1 MELRKLQLSEL
12 KPAKYNPRIPLKP
25 GDPEYEALAASIE
38 QNGYIEPI
46 VVNSDYTIISGHQRR
61 TVLMDLGRTEAD
73 VIIVD
78 IQDPDK
84 EKAANIAL
92 NKITGRWDEKALYD
106 ILISLDIAGYNLEA
120 TGFTTTDLNEL
131 FTNIDIKTTANDDNY
146 DIEKAQKEAQAEPVT
161 KYGDIWQ
168 LGEHRLMCGDAVDF
182 SDVSLLMAGAQ
193 ADLIIT
199 DPPYNVDYEAKDK
212 SLESAYKRNTT
223 RKVNEIIGDRMEDED
238 FYNFLFRVFSN
249 CCDIAKEG
257 AAVYVFHADI
267 EGLTFRQAFDA
278 SGFALKQV
286 LIWEKNQFVIG
297 RQDYHWRHEP
307 ILYGWKEGAAHYF
320 IDDRHQDTVIIE
332 DDIDFSA
339 MKKSDLVAYIERLR
353 DDLSAWTSVQYEKK
367 PAKSDMH
374 PTMKP
379 VALVGRLMA
388 NSSRTGENIVDL
400 FGGSGTTMI
409 AAEQLH
415 RVAYLM
421 ELNPVYC
428 DVIVKRWED
437 FTGRTATLVR
447 GGVTV
452 GR

>member
-1 MELRKLQLSEL
+1 MELRKVQLSEL
-12 KPAKYNPRIPLKP
+12 KPAAYNPRVPLKP
-25 GDPEYEALAASIE
+25 GDPEYEALALSIE
-38 QNGYIEPI
+38 RNGYIEPI
-46 VVNSDYTIISGHQRR
+46 VVNSDLTIISGHQRR
-61 TVLMDLGRTEAD
+61 TVMMDLGRTEAE
-73 VIIVD
+73 VIVVD
-78 IQDPDK
+78 IKDPER

-106 ILISLDIAGYNLEA
+106 LLIDLEQAGADLAE
-120 TGFTTTDLNEL
+120 TGFSTDDLQEL
-131 FTNIDIKTTANDDNY
+131 FTNIDLETQANDDGY
-146 DIEKAQKEAQAEPVT
+146 DAGRAIAEKEAAGPPRT
-161 KYGDIWQ
+161 KYGDIWE
-168 LGEHRLMCGDAVDF
+168 LGEHRLMCGDAADF
-182 SDVSLLMAGAQ
+182 SDVSLLMAGAE

-223 RKVNEIIGDRMEDED
+223 RKVNEIIGDRMDDDE

-249 CCDIAKEG
+249 YCDIAKAG

-339 MKKSDLVAYIERLR
+339 MKKQDLVAYIEKIRS
-353 DDLSAWTSVQYEKK
+353 DLAARTSVQYEKK

-379 VALVGRLMA
+379 VALVGRFIQ
-388 NSSRTGENIVDL
+388 NSSRHRENVVDL
-400 FGGSGTTMI
+400 FAGSGTTLI

-428 DVIVKRWED
+428 DVIIDRWED
-437 FTGRTATLVR
+437 FTGRKARQVR
-447 GGVTV
+447 GG
-452 GR
+452 GD

>member
-1 MELRKLQLSEL
+1 MELRKVQLSEL
-12 KPAKYNPRIPLKP
+12 KPAAYNPRVPLKP
-25 GDPEYEALAASIE
+25 GDPEYEALALSIE
-38 QNGYIEPI
+38 RNGYIEPI
-46 VVNSDYTIISGHQRR
+46 VVNSDLTIISGHQRR
-61 TVLMDLGRTEAD
+61 TVMMDLGRTEAE
-73 VIIVD
+73 VIVVD
-78 IQDPDK
+78 IKDPER

-106 ILISLDIAGYNLEA
+106 LLIDLEQAGADLAE
-120 TGFTTTDLNEL
+120 TGFSTDDLQEL
-131 FTNIDIKTTANDDNY
+131 FTNIDLETQANDDGY
-146 DIEKAQKEAQAEPVT
+146 DASRAIAEKEAAGPPRT
-161 KYGDIWQ
+161 KYGDIWE
-168 LGEHRLMCGDAVDF
+168 LGEHRLMCGDAADF
-182 SDVSLLMAGAQ
+182 SDVSLLMAGAE

-223 RKVNEIIGDRMEDED
+223 RKVNEIIGDRMDDDE

-249 CCDIAKEG
+249 YCDIAKAG

-339 MKKSDLVAYIERLR
+339 MKKQDLVAYIEKIRS
-353 DDLSAWTSVQYEKK
+353 DLAARTSVQYEKK

-379 VALVGRLMA
+379 VALVGRFIQ
-388 NSSRTGENIVDL
+388 NSSRHRENVVDL
-400 FGGSGTTMI
+400 FAGSGTTLI

-428 DVIVKRWED
+428 DVIIDRWED
-437 FTGRTATLVR
+437 FTGRKARQVR
-447 GGVTV
+447 GG
-452 GR
+452 GD

>member
-1 MELRKLQLSEL
+1 MELRKVQLSEL
-12 KPAKYNPRIPLKP
+12 KPAAYNPRVPLKP
-25 GDPEYEALAASIE
+25 GDPEYEALALSIE
-38 QNGYIEPI
+38 RNGYIEPI
-46 VVNSDYTIISGHQRR
+46 VVNSDLTIISGHQRR
-61 TVLMDLGRTEAD
+61 TVMMDLGRTEAE
-73 VIIVD
+73 VIVVD
-78 IQDPDK
+78 IKDPER

-106 ILISLDIAGYNLEA
+106 LLIDLEQAGADLAE
-120 TGFTTTDLNEL
+120 TGFSTDDLQEL
-131 FTNIDIKTTANDDNY
+131 FTNIDLETQANDDGY
-146 DIEKAQKEAQAEPVT
+146 DAARAIAEKEAAGPPRT
-161 KYGDIWQ
+161 KYGDIWE
-168 LGEHRLMCGDAVDF
+168 LGEHRLMCGDAADF
-182 SDVSLLMAGAQ
+182 NDVSLLMAGAE

-223 RKVNEIIGDRMEDED
+223 RKVNEIIGDRMDDDE

-249 CCDIAKEG
+249 YCDIAKAG

-339 MKKSDLVAYIERLR
+339 MKKQDLVAYIEKIRS
-353 DDLSAWTSVQYEKK
+353 DLAARTSVQYEKK

-379 VALVGRLMA
+379 VALVGRFIQ
-388 NSSRTGENIVDL
+388 NSSRHRENVVDL
-400 FGGSGTTMI
+400 FAGSGTTLI

-428 DVIVKRWED
+428 DVIIDRWED
-437 FTGRTATLVR
+437 FTGRKARQVR
-447 GGVTV
+447 GG
-452 GR
+452 GD

>member
-1 MELRKLQLSEL
+1 MELRKVQLSEL
-12 KPAKYNPRIPLKP
+12 KPAAYNPRVPLKP
-25 GDPEYEALAASIE
+25 GDPEYEALALSIE
-38 QNGYIEPI
+38 RNGYIEPI
-46 VVNSDYTIISGHQRR
+46 VVNSDLTIISGHQRR
-61 TVLMDLGRTEAD
+61 TVMMDLGRTEAE
-73 VIIVD
+73 VIVVD
-78 IQDPDK
+78 IKDPER

-106 ILISLDIAGYNLEA
+106 LLIDLEQAGADLAE
-120 TGFTTTDLNEL
+120 TGFSTDDLQEL
-131 FTNIDIKTTANDDNY
+131 GTNIDGETQANDDGY
-146 DIEKAQKEAQAEPVT
+146 DAGRAIAEKEAAGPPRT
-161 KYGDIWQ
+161 KYGDIWE
-168 LGEHRLMCGDAVDF
+168 LGEHRLMCGDAADF
-182 SDVSLLMAGAQ
+182 NDVSILMAGAE

-223 RKVNEIIGDRMEDED
+223 RKVNEIIGDRMDDDE

-249 CCDIAKEG
+249 YCDIAKAG

-339 MKKSDLVAYIERLR
+339 MKKQDLVAYIEKIRS
-353 DDLSAWTSVQYEKK
+353 DLAARTSVQYEKK

-379 VALVGRLMA
+379 VALVGRFIQ
-388 NSSRTGENIVDL
+388 NSSRHRENVVDL
-400 FGGSGTTMI
+400 FAGSGTTLI

-428 DVIVKRWED
+428 DVIIDRWED
-437 FTGRTATLVR
+437 FTGRKARQVR
-447 GGVTV
+447 GG
-452 GR
+452 GD

>member
-1 MELRKLQLSEL
+1 MELRKVQLSEL
-12 KPAKYNPRIPLKP
+12 KAAAYNPRVPLKP
-25 GDPEYEALAASIE
+25 GDPEYEALALSIE
-38 QNGYIEPI
+38 RNGYIEPI

-61 TVLMDLGRTEAD
+61 TVMMDLGHTEAE
-73 VIIVD
+73 VIVVD
-78 IQDPDK
+78 IQDPER

-106 ILISLDIAGYNLEA
+106 LLIDLEQAGADLAE
-120 TGFTTTDLNEL
+120 TGFSTDDLQEL
-131 FTNIDIKTTANDDNY
+131 FTNIDIETQANDDGY
-146 DIEKAQKEAQAEPVT
+146 DAGRAIAEKEAAGPPRT
-161 KYGDIWQ
+161 KYGDIWE
-168 LGEHRLMCGDAVDF
+168 LGEHRLMCGDAADF
-182 SDVSLLMAGAQ
+182 NDVSILMAGAE

-223 RKVNEIIGDRMEDED
+223 RKVNEIIGDRMDDDE

-249 CCDIAKEG
+249 YCDIAKAG

-339 MKKSDLVAYIERLR
+339 MKKQDLVAYIEKIRS
-353 DDLSAWTSVQYEKK
+353 DLAARTSVQYEKK

-379 VALVGRLMA
+379 VALVGRFIQ
-388 NSSRTGENIVDL
+388 NSSRHRENVVDL
-400 FGGSGTTMI
+400 FAGSGTTLI

-428 DVIVKRWED
+428 DVIIDRWED
-437 FTGRTATLVR
+437 FTGRKARQVR
-447 GGVTV
+447 GG
-452 GR
+452 GD

>member
-1 MELRKLQLSEL
+1 MELKKIQLSEL
-12 KPAKYNPRIPLKP
+12 KPAAYNPRVPLKP
-25 GDPEYEALAASIE
+25 GDPEYEALALSIE
-38 QNGYIEPI
+38 RNGYIEPI
-46 VVNSDYTIISGHQRR
+46 VVNADLTIISGHQRR
-61 TVLMDLGRTEAD
+61 TVMMDLGRTEAD
-73 VIIVD
+73 VIVVD
-78 IQDPDK
+78 IQDPER

-92 NKITGRWDEKALYD
+92 NKITGRWDEKALYNL
-106 ILISLDIAGYNLEA
+106 LIDLEQAGADLAE
-120 TGFTTTDLNEL
+120 TGFSTDDLSDL
-131 FTNIDIKTTANDDNY
+131 FTSIDLTTKANDDGY
-146 DIEKAQKEAQAEPVT
+146 DAEKVAQEKQAAGPPRT
-161 KYGDIWQ
+161 KYGDIWE
-168 LGEHRLMCGDAVDF
+168 LGQHRLMCGDAADF
-182 SDVSLLMAGAQ
+182 NDVSLLMAGAE

-223 RKVNEIIGDRMEDED
+223 RKVNEIIGDKMDDDD

-249 CCDIAKEG
+249 FCDIAKAG
-257 AAVYVFHADI
+257 AAVYVFHADS

-339 MKKSDLVAYIERLR
+339 MKKADLVAYIERLR
-353 DDLSAWTSVQYEKK
+353 DDMAAWTSVQYEKK

-379 VALVGRLMA
+379 VALVGRLIA
-388 NSSRTGENIVDL
+388 NSSRTGENVVDL

-415 RVAYLM
+415 RTAYLM

-428 DVIVKRWED
+428 DVIIDRWED
-437 FTGRTATLVR
+437 FTGRKARRIR
-447 GGVTV
+447 GGEK
-452 GR
+452 

>member
-1 MELRKLQLSEL
+1 MELRKVQLSEL
-12 KPAKYNPRIPLKP
+12 KPAAYNPRVPLKP
-25 GDPEYEALAASIE
+25 GDPEYEALALSIE
-38 QNGYIEPI
+38 RNGYIEPI
-46 VVNSDYTIISGHQRR
+46 VVNSDLTIISGHQRR
-61 TVLMDLGRTEAD
+61 TVMMDLGRTEAE
-73 VIIVD
+73 VIVVD
-78 IQDPDK
+78 IKDPER

-106 ILISLDIAGYNLEA
+106 LLIDLEQAGADLAE
-120 TGFTTTDLNEL
+120 TGFSTDDLQEL
-131 FTNIDIKTTANDDNY
+131 FTNIDLETQANDDGY
-146 DIEKAQKEAQAEPVT
+146 DAGRAIAEKEAAGPPRT
-161 KYGDIWQ
+161 KYGDIWE
-168 LGEHRLMCGDAVDF
+168 LGEHRLMCGDAADF
-182 SDVSLLMAGAQ
+182 SDVSLLMAGAE

-223 RKVNEIIGDRMEDED
+223 RKVNEIIGDRMDDDE

-249 CCDIAKEG
+249 YCDIAKAG

-320 IDDRHQDTVIIE
+320 IDDRHQDTVIIK

-339 MKKSDLVAYIERLR
+339 MKKQDLVAYIEKIRS
-353 DDLSAWTSVQYEKK
+353 DLAARTSVQYEKK

-379 VALVGRLMA
+379 VALVGRFIQ
-388 NSSRTGENIVDL
+388 NSSRHRENVVDL
-400 FGGSGTTMI
+400 FAGSGTTLI

-428 DVIVKRWED
+428 DVIIDRWED
-437 FTGRTATLVR
+437 FTGRKARQVR
-447 GGVTV
+447 GG
-452 GR
+452 GD

>member
-1 MELRKLQLSEL
+1 MELRKLKLSDL
-12 KPAKYNPRIPLKP
+12 KPAAYNPRVPLKP
-25 GDPEYEALAASIE
+25 GDPEYEELALSIE
-38 QNGYIEPI
+38 RNGYIEPI
-46 VVNSDYTIISGHQRR
+46 VVNSDLTIISGHQRR
-61 TVLMDLGRTEAD
+61 TVMMDLGRTEAD
-73 VIIVD
+73 VIVVD
-78 IQDPDK
+78 IKDPER

-106 ILISLDIAGYNLEA
+106 ILIDLEQAGVDLKE
-120 TGFTTTDLNEL
+120 TGFSTDDLQEL
-131 FTNIDIKTTANDDNY
+131 FTNIDLKTQANDDGY
-146 DIEKAQKEAQAEPVT
+146 DAGRAVKEKEAAGPPRT
-161 KYGDIWQ
+161 KYGDIWE
-168 LGEHRLMCGDAVDF
+168 LGGHRLMCGDAADF
-182 SDVSLLMAGAQ
+182 NDVGLLMAGAE

-212 SLESAYKRNTT
+212 SLESANKRNTT
-223 RKVNEIIGDRMEDED
+223 RKVNEIIGDRMDDDE

-249 CCDIAKEG
+249 YCDIAKAG

-278 SGFALKQV
+278 SGFSLKQV

-320 IDDRHQDTVIIE
+320 IDDRHQDTVMIE
-332 DDIDFSA
+332 DDIDFAA

-353 DDLSAWTSVQYEKK
+353 DDLSARTSVQYEKK

-388 NSSRTGENIVDL
+388 NSSRTGENVVDL
-400 FGGSGTTMI
+400 FGGSGTTLI
-409 AAEQLH
+409 AAEQL
-415 RVAYLM
+415 RRTAYIM

-428 DVIVKRWED
+428 DVIIDRWEE
-437 FTGRTATLVR
+437 FTGKRARQVR
-447 GGVTV
+447 GG
-452 GR
+452 GD

>member
-1 MELRKLQLSEL
+1 MELRKVQLSEL
-12 KPAKYNPRIPLKP
+12 KPAAYNPRVPLKP
-25 GDPEYEALAASIE
+25 GDPEYEALALSIE
-38 QNGYIEPI
+38 RNGYIEPI
-46 VVNSDYTIISGHQRR
+46 VVNSDLTIISGHQRR
-61 TVLMDLGRTEAD
+61 TVMMDLGRTEAE
-73 VIIVD
+73 VIVVD
-78 IQDPDK
+78 IKDPER

-106 ILISLDIAGYNLEA
+106 LLIDLEQAGADLAE
-120 TGFTTTDLNEL
+120 TGFSTDDLQEL
-131 FTNIDIKTTANDDNY
+131 FTNIDLETQANDDGY
-146 DIEKAQKEAQAEPVT
+146 DAGRAIAEKEAAGPPRT
-161 KYGDIWQ
+161 KYGDIWE
-168 LGEHRLMCGDAVDF
+168 LGEHRLMCGDAADF
-182 SDVSLLMAGAQ
+182 NDVSLLMAGAE

-223 RKVNEIIGDRMEDED
+223 RKVNEIIGDRMDDDE

-249 CCDIAKEG
+249 YCDIAKAG

-339 MKKSDLVAYIERLR
+339 MKKQDLVAYIEKIRS
-353 DDLSAWTSVQYEKK
+353 DLSARTSVQYEKK

-379 VALVGRLMA
+379 VALVGRFIQ
-388 NSSRTGENIVDL
+388 NSSRHRENVVDL
-400 FGGSGTTMI
+400 FAGSGTTLI
-409 AAEQLH
+409 AAEQLR

-428 DVIVKRWED
+428 DVIIDRWED
-437 FTGRTATLVR
+437 FTGRKARQVR
-447 GGVTV
+447 GG
-452 GR
+452 GD

>member
-1 MELRKLQLSEL
+1 MELRTVQLSEL
-12 KPAKYNPRIPLKP
+12 KPAAYNPRVPLKP
-25 GDPEYEALAASIE
+25 GDPEYEALALSIE
-38 QNGYIEPI
+38 RNGYIEPI
-46 VVNSDYTIISGHQRR
+46 VVNSDLTIISGHQRR
-61 TVLMDLGRTEAD
+61 TVMMDLGRTEAE

-78 IQDPDK
+78 IQDPER

-106 ILISLDIAGYNLEA
+106 LLIDLEQAGADLAE
-120 TGFTTTDLNEL
+120 TGFSTDDLQDL
-131 FTNIDIKTTANDDNY
+131 FKNIDIETQANDDGY
-146 DIEKAQKEAQAEPVT
+146 DAGRAIAEKEAAGPPRT
-161 KYGDIWQ
+161 KYGDIWE
-168 LGEHRLMCGDAVDF
+168 LGEHRLMCGDAADF
-182 SDVSLLMAGAQ
+182 NDVSILMAGDE
-193 ADLIIT
+193 ADLIVT

-223 RKVNEIIGDRMEDED
+223 REVNEIIGDRMDDDD

-249 CCDIAKEG
+249 YRDIAKPG
-257 AAVYVFHADI
+257 AAVYVFHADS

-278 SGFALKQV
+278 SGFSLKQV
-286 LIWEKNQFVIG
+286 LIWEKNKFVIG

-339 MKKSDLVAYIERLR
+339 MKKQDLVAYIEKIRS
-353 DDLSAWTSVQYEKK
+353 DLAAWTSVQYEKK

-379 VALVGRLMA
+379 VALVGRFIQ
-388 NSSRTGENIVDL
+388 NSSRHRENVVDL
-400 FGGSGTTMI
+400 FAGSGTTLI

-421 ELNPVYC
+421 EISPIYC
-428 DVIVKRWED
+428 DVIIDRWEA
-437 FTGRTATLVR
+437 FTGRKARQVR
-447 GGVTV
+447 GG
-452 GR
+452 GD

>member
-1 MELRKLQLSEL
+1 MELRKVQLSEL
-12 KPAKYNPRIPLKP
+12 KPAAYNPRVPLKP
-25 GDPEYEALAASIE
+25 GDPEYEALALSIE
-38 QNGYIEPI
+38 RNGYIEPI
-46 VVNSDYTIISGHQRR
+46 VVNSDLTIISGHQRR
-61 TVLMDLGRTEAD
+61 TVMMDLGRTEAE
-73 VIIVD
+73 VIVVD
-78 IQDPDK
+78 IKDPER

-106 ILISLDIAGYNLEA
+106 LLIDLEQAGADLAE
-120 TGFTTTDLNEL
+120 TGFSTDDLQEL
-131 FTNIDIKTTANDDNY
+131 FANIDLETQANDDGY
-146 DIEKAQKEAQAEPVT
+146 DAARAIAEKEAAGPPRT
-161 KYGDIWQ
+161 KYGDIWE
-168 LGEHRLMCGDAVDF
+168 LGEHRLMCGDAADF
-182 SDVSLLMAGAQ
+182 SDVSLLMAGAE

-223 RKVNEIIGDRMEDED
+223 RKVNEIIGDRMDDDE

-249 CCDIAKEG
+249 YCDIAKAG
-257 AAVYVFHADI
+257 AAVYVFHADS

-339 MKKSDLVAYIERLR
+339 MKKQDLVAYIEKIRS
-353 DDLSAWTSVQYEKK
+353 DLAARTSVQYEKK

-379 VALVGRLMA
+379 VALVGRFIQ
-388 NSSRTGENIVDL
+388 NSSRHRENVVDL
-400 FGGSGTTMI
+400 FAGSGTTLI

-428 DVIVKRWED
+428 DVIIDRWED
-437 FTGRTATLVR
+437 FTGRKARQVR
-447 GGVTV
+447 GG
-452 GR
+452 GD

>member
-1 MELRKLQLSEL
+1 MELRTVQLSEL
-12 KPAKYNPRIPLKP
+12 KPAAYNPRVPLKP
-25 GDPEYEALAASIE
+25 GDPEYEALALSIE
-38 QNGYIEPI
+38 RNGYIEPI
-46 VVNSDYTIISGHQRR
+46 VVNSDLTIISGHQRR
-61 TVLMDLGRTEAD
+61 TVMMDLGRTEAE

-78 IQDPDK
+78 IQDPER

-106 ILISLDIAGYNLEA
+106 LLIDLEQAGADLAE
-120 TGFTTTDLNEL
+120 TGFSTDDLSEL
-131 FTNIDIKTTANDDNY
+131 FTNIDISTEANDDGY
-146 DIEKAQKEAQAEPVT
+146 DAGRALQEKEAAGPPRT
-161 KYGDIWQ
+161 KYGDIWE
-168 LGEHRLMCGDAVDF
+168 LGEHRLMCGDAADF
-182 SDVSLLMAGAQ
+182 NDVGLLMAGAE

-223 RKVNEIIGDRMEDED
+223 RKVNEIIGDRMDDDE

-249 CCDIAKEG
+249 FCDIAKPG

-339 MKKSDLVAYIERLR
+339 MKKPELVAYIEKIRS
-353 DDLSAWTSVQYEKK
+353 DLAARTSVQYEKK

-379 VALVGRLMA
+379 VALVGRFIQ
-388 NSSRTGENIVDL
+388 NSSRHRENVVDL
-400 FGGSGTTMI
+400 FAGSGTTLI

-421 ELNPVYC
+421 ELNPIYC
-428 DVIVKRWED
+428 DVIIDRWEA
-437 FTGRTATLVR
+437 FTGRRARRVR
-447 GGVTV
+447 GG
-452 GR
+452 GD

>member
-1 MELRKLQLSEL
+1 MELRTVQLSEL
-12 KPAKYNPRIPLKP
+12 KPAAYNPRVPLKP
-25 GDPEYEALAASIE
+25 GDPEYEALALSIE
-38 QNGYIEPI
+38 RNGYIEPI
-46 VVNSDYTIISGHQRR
+46 VVNSDLTIISGHQRR
-61 TVLMDLGRTEAD
+61 TVMMDLGRTEAE

-78 IQDPDK
+78 IQDPER

-106 ILISLDIAGYNLEA
+106 LLIDLEQAGADLAE
-120 TGFTTTDLNEL
+120 TGFSTDDLQDL
-131 FTNIDIKTTANDDNY
+131 FKNIDIETQANDDGY
-146 DIEKAQKEAQAEPVT
+146 DAGRAIAEKEAAGPPRT
-161 KYGDIWQ
+161 KYGDIWE
-168 LGEHRLMCGDAVDF
+168 LGEHRLMCGDAADF
-182 SDVSLLMAGAQ
+182 NDVSILMAGAE
-193 ADLIIT
+193 ADLIVT

-223 RKVNEIIGDRMEDED
+223 RKVNEIIGDRMDDDD

-249 CCDIAKEG
+249 YCDIAKPG
-257 AAVYVFHADI
+257 AAVYVFHADS

-278 SGFALKQV
+278 SGFSLKQV

-339 MKKSDLVAYIERLR
+339 MKKQDLVAYIEKIRS
-353 DDLSAWTSVQYEKK
+353 DLAAWTSVQYEKK
-367 PAKSDMH
+367 PKKSDMH

-379 VALVGRLMA
+379 VALVGRFIQ
-388 NSSRTGENIVDL
+388 NSSRHRENVVDL
-400 FGGSGTTMI
+400 FAGSGTTLI

-421 ELNPVYC
+421 EISPIYC
-428 DVIVKRWED
+428 DVIIDRWEA
-437 FTGRTATLVR
+437 FTGRKARQVR
-447 GGVTV
+447 GG
-452 GR
+452 GD

>member
-1 MELRKLQLSEL
+1 MELRTVQLSEL
-12 KPAKYNPRIPLKP
+12 KPAAYNPRVPLKP
-25 GDPEYEALAASIE
+25 GDPEYEALALSIE
-38 QNGYIEPI
+38 RNGYIEPI
-46 VVNSDYTIISGHQRR
+46 VVNSDLTIISGHQRR
-61 TVLMDLGRTEAD
+61 TVMMDLGRTEAE

-78 IQDPDK
+78 IQDPER

-106 ILISLDIAGYNLEA
+106 LLIDLEQAGADLAE
-120 TGFTTTDLNEL
+120 TGFSTDDLQDL
-131 FTNIDIKTTANDDNY
+131 FKNIDIETQANDDGY
-146 DIEKAQKEAQAEPVT
+146 DAGRAIAEKEAAGPPRT
-161 KYGDIWQ
+161 KYGDIWE
-168 LGEHRLMCGDAVDF
+168 LGEHRLMCGDAADF
-182 SDVSLLMAGAQ
+182 NDVSILMAGDE
-193 ADLIIT
+193 ADLIVT

-223 RKVNEIIGDRMEDED
+223 RKVNEIIGDRMDDDD

-249 CCDIAKEG
+249 YRDIAKPG

-278 SGFALKQV
+278 SGFSLKQV

-339 MKKSDLVAYIERLR
+339 MKKQDLVAYIEKIRS
-353 DDLSAWTSVQYEKK
+353 DLAAWTSVQYEKK

-379 VALVGRLMA
+379 VALVGRFIQ
-388 NSSRTGENIVDL
+388 NSSRHRENVVDL
-400 FGGSGTTMI
+400 FAGSGTTLI

-421 ELNPVYC
+421 EISPIYC
-428 DVIVKRWED
+428 DVIIDRWEA
-437 FTGRTATLVR
+437 FTGRKARQVR
-447 GGVTV
+447 GG
-452 GR
+452 GD

>member
-1 MELRKLQLSEL
+1 MELKKLKLSEL
-12 KPAKYNPRIPLKP
+12 KPAAYNPRVPLKP
-25 GDPEYEALAASIE
+25 GDPEYEALALSIE
-38 QNGYIEPI
+38 RNGYIEPI
-46 VVNSDYTIISGHQRR
+46 VVNSDLTIISGHQRR
-61 TVLMDLGRTEAD
+61 TVMMDLGRTEAD
-73 VIIVD
+73 VIVVD
-78 IQDPDK
+78 IQDPER

-92 NKITGRWDEKALYD
+92 NKITGRWDEKALYNL
-106 ILISLDIAGYNLEA
+106 LIDLEQAGADLSE
-120 TGFTTTDLNEL
+120 TGFSTDDLSEL
-131 FTNIDIKTTANDDNY
+131 FTNIDISTEANDDGY
-146 DIEKAQKEAQAEPVT
+146 DADKAAAEKEAAGPPRT
-161 KYGDIWQ
+161 KYGDIWE
-168 LGEHRLMCGDAVDF
+168 LGDHRLMCGDAADF
-182 SDVSLLMAGAQ
+182 NDVGLLMAGAE

-223 RKVNEIIGDRMEDED
+223 RKVNEIIGDRMADDD

-249 CCDIAKEG
+249 FCDIAKAG

-278 SGFALKQV
+278 SGFSLKQV

-339 MKKSDLVAYIERLR
+339 MKKSELVAYIEKIRS
-353 DDLSAWTSVQYEKK
+353 DLAARTSVQYEKK

-379 VALVGRLMA
+379 VALVGRFIQ
-388 NSSRTGENIVDL
+388 NSSRHRENVVDL
-400 FGGSGTTMI
+400 FGGSGTTLI

-415 RVAYLM
+415 RTAYIM
-421 ELNPVYC
+421 ELNPIYC
-428 DVIVKRWED
+428 DVIIDRWEE
-437 FTGRTATLVR
+437 FTGRKARQVR
-447 GGVTV
+447 GGDK
-452 GR
+452 

>member
-1 MELRKLQLSEL
+1 MELRKVQLSEL
-12 KPAKYNPRIPLKP
+12 KPAAYNPRVPLKP
-25 GDPEYEALAASIE
+25 GDPEYEALALSIE
-38 QNGYIEPI
+38 RNGYIEPI
-46 VVNSDYTIISGHQRR
+46 VVNSDLTIISGHQRR
-61 TVLMDLGRTEAD
+61 TVMMDLGRTEAE
-73 VIIVD
+73 VIVVD
-78 IQDPDK
+78 IKDPER

-106 ILISLDIAGYNLEA
+106 LLIDLEQAGADLAE
-120 TGFTTTDLNEL
+120 TGFSTDDLQEL
-131 FTNIDIKTTANDDNY
+131 FTNIDLETQANDDGY
-146 DIEKAQKEAQAEPVT
+146 DAGRAIAEKEAAGTPRT
-161 KYGDIWQ
+161 KYGDIWE
-168 LGEHRLMCGDAVDF
+168 LGEHRLMCGDAADF
-182 SDVSLLMAGAQ
+182 NDVSLLMAGAE

-223 RKVNEIIGDRMEDED
+223 RKVNEIIGDRMDDDE

-249 CCDIAKEG
+249 YCDIAKAG

-339 MKKSDLVAYIERLR
+339 MKKQDLVAYIEKIRS
-353 DDLSAWTSVQYEKK
+353 DLAARTSVQYEKK

-379 VALVGRLMA
+379 VALVGRFIQ
-388 NSSRTGENIVDL
+388 NSSRHRENVVDL
-400 FGGSGTTMI
+400 FAGSGTTLI
-409 AAEQLH
+409 AAEQLR

-428 DVIVKRWED
+428 DVIIDRWED
-437 FTGRTATLVR
+437 FTGRKARQVR
-447 GGVTV
+447 GG
-452 GR
+452 GD

>member
-1 MELRKLQLSEL
+1 MELRKVQLSEL
-12 KPAKYNPRIPLKP
+12 KPAAYNPRVPLKP
-25 GDPEYEALAASIE
+25 GDPEYEALALSIE
-38 QNGYIEPI
+38 RNGYIEPI
-46 VVNSDYTIISGHQRR
+46 VVNSDLTIISGHQRR
-61 TVLMDLGRTEAD
+61 TVMMDLGRTEAE
-73 VIIVD
+73 VIVVD
-78 IQDPDK
+78 IQDPER

-106 ILISLDIAGYNLEA
+106 LLIDLEQAGADLAE
-120 TGFTTTDLNEL
+120 TGFSTDDLQEL
-131 FTNIDIKTTANDDNY
+131 FTNIDIETQANDDGY
-146 DIEKAQKEAQAEPVT
+146 DAGRAIAEKEAAGPPRT
-161 KYGDIWQ
+161 KYGDIWE
-168 LGEHRLMCGDAVDF
+168 LGEHRLMCGDAADF
-182 SDVSLLMAGAQ
+182 NDVSILMAGAE

-223 RKVNEIIGDRMEDED
+223 RKVNEIIGDRMDDDE

-249 CCDIAKEG
+249 YCDIAKAG
-257 AAVYVFHADI
+257 AAVYVFHADS

-339 MKKSDLVAYIERLR
+339 MKKQDLVAYIEKIRS
-353 DDLSAWTSVQYEKK
+353 DLAARTSVQYEKK

-379 VALVGRLMA
+379 VALVGRFIQ
-388 NSSRTGENIVDL
+388 NSSRHRENVVDL
-400 FGGSGTTMI
+400 FAGSGTTLI

-428 DVIVKRWED
+428 DVIIDRWED
-437 FTGRTATLVR
+437 FTGRKARQVR
-447 GGVTV
+447 GG
-452 GR
+452 GD

>member
-1 MELRKLQLSEL
+1 MELRKVQLSEL
-12 KPAKYNPRIPLKP
+12 KPAAYNPRVPLKP
-25 GDPEYEALAASIE
+25 GDPEYEALALSIE
-38 QNGYIEPI
+38 RNGYIEPI
-46 VVNSDYTIISGHQRR
+46 VVNSDLTIISGHQRR
-61 TVLMDLGRTEAD
+61 TVMMDLGRTEAE
-73 VIIVD
+73 VIVVD
-78 IQDPDK
+78 IKDPER

-106 ILISLDIAGYNLEA
+106 LLIDLEQAGADLAE
-120 TGFTTTDLNEL
+120 TGFSTDDLQEL
-131 FTNIDIKTTANDDNY
+131 FTNIDLETQANDDGY
-146 DIEKAQKEAQAEPVT
+146 DAGRAITEKEAAGPPRT
-161 KYGDIWQ
+161 KYGDIWE
-168 LGEHRLMCGDAVDF
+168 LGEHRLMCGDAADF
-182 SDVSLLMAGAQ
+182 SDVSLLMAGAE

-223 RKVNEIIGDRMEDED
+223 RKVNEIIGDRMDDDE

-249 CCDIAKEG
+249 YCDIAKAG
-257 AAVYVFHADI
+257 AAVYVFHADS

-339 MKKSDLVAYIERLR
+339 MKKQDLVAYIEKIRS
-353 DDLSAWTSVQYEKK
+353 DLAARTSVQYEKK

-379 VALVGRLMA
+379 VALVGRFIQ
-388 NSSRTGENIVDL
+388 NSSRHRENVVDL
-400 FGGSGTTMI
+400 FAGSGTTLI

-428 DVIVKRWED
+428 DVIIDRWED
-437 FTGRTATLVR
+437 FTGRKARQVR
-447 GGVTV
+447 GG
-452 GR
+452 GD

>member
-1 MELRKLQLSEL
+1 MELRKVQLSEL
-12 KPAKYNPRIPLKP
+12 KPAAYNPRVPLKP
-25 GDPEYEALAASIE
+25 GDPEYEALALSIE
-38 QNGYIEPI
+38 RNGYIEPI
-46 VVNSDYTIISGHQRR
+46 VVNSDLTIISGHQRR
-61 TVLMDLGRTEAD
+61 TVMMDLGRTEAE
-73 VIIVD
+73 VIVVD
-78 IQDPDK
+78 IKDPER

-106 ILISLDIAGYNLEA
+106 LLIDLEQAGADLAE
-120 TGFTTTDLNEL
+120 TGFSTDDLQEL
-131 FTNIDIKTTANDDNY
+131 FTNIDLETQANEDGY
-146 DIEKAQKEAQAEPVT
+146 DAGRAIAEKEAAGPPRT
-161 KYGDIWQ
+161 KYGDIWE
-168 LGEHRLMCGDAVDF
+168 LGEHRLMCGDAADF
-182 SDVSLLMAGAQ
+182 SDVSLLMAGAE

-223 RKVNEIIGDRMEDED
+223 RKVNEIIGDRMDDDE

-249 CCDIAKEG
+249 YCDIAKAG

-339 MKKSDLVAYIERLR
+339 MKKQDLVAYIEKIRS
-353 DDLSAWTSVQYEKK
+353 DLAARTSVQYEKK

-379 VALVGRLMA
+379 VALVGRFIQ
-388 NSSRTGENIVDL
+388 NSSRHRENVVDL
-400 FGGSGTTMI
+400 FAGSGTTLI

-428 DVIVKRWED
+428 DVIIDRWED
-437 FTGRTATLVR
+437 FTGRKARQVR
-447 GGVTV
+447 GG
-452 GR
+452 GD

>member
-1 MELRKLQLSEL
+1 MELRKVQLSEL
-12 KPAKYNPRIPLKP
+12 KPAAYNPRVPLKP
-25 GDPEYEALAASIE
+25 GDPEYEALALSIE
-38 QNGYIEPI
+38 RNGYIEPI
-46 VVNSDYTIISGHQRR
+46 VVNSDLTIISGHQRR
-61 TVLMDLGRTEAD
+61 TVMMDLGRTEAE
-73 VIIVD
+73 VIVVD
-78 IQDPDK
+78 IKDPER

-106 ILISLDIAGYNLEA
+106 LLIDLEQAGADLAE
-120 TGFTTTDLNEL
+120 TGFSTDDLQEL
-131 FTNIDIKTTANDDNY
+131 FTNIDLETQANDDGY
-146 DIEKAQKEAQAEPVT
+146 DAGRAIAEKEAAGPPRT
-161 KYGDIWQ
+161 KYGDIWE
-168 LGEHRLMCGDAVDF
+168 LGEHRLMCGDAADF
-182 SDVSLLMAGAQ
+182 SDVSLLMAGAE

-223 RKVNEIIGDRMEDED
+223 RKVNEIIGDRMDDDE

-249 CCDIAKEG
+249 YCDIAKAG

-339 MKKSDLVAYIERLR
+339 MKKQDLVAYIEKIRS
-353 DDLSAWTSVQYEKK
+353 DLAARTSVQYEKK

-374 PTMKP
+374 PAMKP
-379 VALVGRLMA
+379 VALVGRFIQ
-388 NSSRTGENIVDL
+388 NSSRHRENVVDL
-400 FGGSGTTMI
+400 FAGSGTTLI

-428 DVIVKRWED
+428 DVIIDRWED
-437 FTGRTATLVR
+437 FTGRKARQVR
-447 GGVTV
+447 GG
-452 GR
+452 GD